1 MLIQEFH
8 EDKEMSGN
16 LLNQYAHAIIFFM
29 SITEEDSFFTENIV
43 NINKKIYIILFCAL
57 IVPVS
62 FVALTSAGV
71 WYVPTPYAAMIFIYT
86 FGMALA
92 CFILNKTGK
101 RTLQNVSMYL
111 GLLAISGFVF
121 LLGMKGVIV
130 LTISW
135 AFAPFISCLYY
146 NRPLTRIT
154 TIINF
159 VLTIVAYWLRSS
171 AVTLVLSGVKSRERW
186 FIENVPGVIVE
197 FIFVFLVTDVLS
209 KRTYETFRRLMSTN
223 ADKDGA
229 YKRLNEKT
237 LEQFN
242 TNKEL
247 QEKNE
252 YIEKLN
258 QELNSR
264 NEGLYENQYK
274 ILEFVVGSFGA
285 FDLFGVTHNYHTG
298 KYVEE
303 ICKQLRKDGHYTEEL
318 TDKKIQEYML
328 AALLHDVGKIRIP
341 QRIVNKVG
349 KYTKEEYEIMKTHP
363 MEGRKLL
370 EGMPVIDDGGFN
382 VTAKE
387 MALYHH
393 ERWDGSGYPYGV
405 AGDTIPLCARILGA
419 ADVLDALISPRL
431 YKEPVS
437 IDEAV
442 KFFEEEKGKSF
453 EPCIAEAVV
462 SLKNEIIKTDRDFKT
477 FEGAKFD
484 DELARWKKY
493 YPEMKNFGKVGK

>member
-1 MLIQEFH
+1 
-8 EDKEMSGN
+8 MSV
-16 LLNQYAHAIIFFM
+16 
-29 SITEEDSFFTENIV
+29 TDDSFFTENIV
-43 NINKKIYIILFCAL
+43 NINKRIYIILFWTL

-62 FVALTSAGV
+62 FVALTQVGV
-71 WYVPTPYAAMIFIYT
+71 WYVPTPYAAMIFIYSLA
-86 FGMALA
+86 MA
-92 CFILNKTGK
+92 FICMVLNKTGNK
-101 RTLQNVSMYL
+101 NLQSVTMYL
-111 GLLAISGFVF
+111 GLIGISGFVF

-146 NRPLTRIT
+146 NRRLTRIT

-159 VLTIVAYWLRSS
+159 VLTILAYWLRSS
-171 AVTLVLSGVKSRERW
+171 AVTLVLSGVKTASRW
-186 FIENVPGVIVE
+186 FIENVSGVIVE
-197 FIFVFLVTDVLS
+197 FIFVFLVTDFLS
-209 KRTYETFRRLMSTN
+209 KRTYQTFRRLMSIN

-258 QELNSR
+258 EELNTR
-264 NEGLYENQYK
+264 NKGLSENQHK
-274 ILEFVVGSFGA
+274 IVEFVLSSFGS

-298 KYVEE
+298 KYVQE
-303 ICKQLRKDGHYTEEL
+303 ISKKLRENGYYADEL
-318 TDKKIQEYML
+318 TDEKIETYML
-328 AALLHDVGKIRIP
+328 TALLHDAGKIRIP
-341 QRIVNKVG
+341 QNIVNKFG

-363 MEGRKLL
+363 MEGRKIL
-370 EGMPVIDDGGFN
+370 EEMPNIDDGSFN
-382 VTAKE
+382 IIAKE

-405 AGDTIPLCARILGA
+405 SGEAIPLCARILGA

-431 YKEPVS
+431 YKEPMS
-437 IDEAV
+437 IDEAM
-442 KFFEEEKGKSF
+442 KFFAEEKGKSF
-453 EPCIAEAVV
+453 EPCIADAVIA
-462 SLKNEIIKTDRDFKT
+462 LKNEIIIIDRDFKT

-493 YPEMKNFGKVGK
+493 HPELKDFGKAGK

>member
-1 MLIQEFH
+1 
-8 EDKEMSGN
+8 MSV
-16 LLNQYAHAIIFFM
+16 
-29 SITEEDSFFTENIV
+29 TDDSFFTENIV
-43 NINKKIYIILFCAL
+43 NINKRIYIILFWTL

-62 FVALTSAGV
+62 FVALTQVGV
-71 WYVPTPYAAMIFIYT
+71 WYVPTPYAAMIFIYSLA
-86 FGMALA
+86 MA
-92 CFILNKTGK
+92 FICMVLNKTGNK
-101 RTLQNVSMYL
+101 NLQSVTMYL
-111 GLLAISGFVF
+111 GLIGISGFVF

-146 NRPLTRIT
+146 NRRLTRIT

-171 AVTLVLSGVKSRERW
+171 AVTLVLSGVKTASRW
-186 FIENVPGVIVE
+186 FIENVSGVIVE
-197 FIFVFLVTDVLS
+197 FIFVFLVTDFLS
-209 KRTYETFRRLMSTN
+209 KRTYQTFRRLMSIN

-258 QELNSR
+258 EELNTR
-264 NEGLYENQYK
+264 NKGLSENQHK
-274 ILEFVVGSFGA
+274 IVEFVVSSFGS

-298 KYVEE
+298 KYVQE
-303 ICKQLRKDGHYTEEL
+303 ISKKLRENGYYADEL
-318 TDKKIQEYML
+318 TDEKIETYML
-328 AALLHDVGKIRIP
+328 TALLHDAGKIRIP
-341 QRIVNKVG
+341 QNIVNKFG

-363 MEGRKLL
+363 MEGRKIL
-370 EGMPVIDDGGFN
+370 EEMPIIDDGSFN
-382 VTAKE
+382 IIAKE

-405 AGDTIPLCARILGA
+405 SGEAIPLCARILGA

-431 YKEPVS
+431 YKEPMS
-437 IDEAV
+437 IDEAM
-442 KFFEEEKGKSF
+442 KFFAEEKGKSF
-453 EPCIAEAVV
+453 EPCIADAVIA
-462 SLKNEIIKTDRDFKT
+462 LKNEIIIIDRDFKT
-477 FEGAKFD
+477 FDGAKFD
-484 DELARWKKY
+484 DELAKWKKY
-493 YPEMKNFGKVGK
+493 HPELKDFGKAGK

>member
-1 MLIQEFH
+1 MP
-8 EDKEMSGN
+8 
-16 LLNQYAHAIIFFM
+16 
-29 SITEEDSFFTENIV
+29 ITEEDSFFTENIV
-43 NINKKIYIILFCAL
+43 NINKKIYTILFCAL
-57 IVPVS
+57 IVPIS
-62 FVALTSAGV
+62 FVVLTYVGV
-71 WYVPTPYAAMIFIYT
+71 WYVPTPYAFMILIYT
-86 FGMALA
+86 LVMAFT
-92 CFILNKTGK
+92 CFILNKTWNK
-101 RTLQNVSMYL
+101 KLQYVSMYL

-146 NRPLTRIT
+146 NRKLTRIT
-154 TIINF
+154 TTINF
-159 VLTIVAYWLRSS
+159 FLTIIAYWLRSS
-171 AVTLVLSGVKSRERW
+171 AVTLVLSGVKTQERW

-197 FIFVFLVTDVLS
+197 FIFVFLVTDLLS
-209 KRTYETFRRLMSTN
+209 KRTYETFRRLMSIN
-223 ADKDGA
+223 ADKDCA

-258 QELNSR
+258 NELKSR
-264 NEGLYENQYK
+264 NVNLNENQHK
-274 ILEFVVGSFGA
+274 IIEFVGGSFGA
-285 FDLFGVTHNYHTG
+285 FDIFGVTHNYHTG
-298 KYVEE
+298 KYVQE
-303 ICKQLRKDGHYTEEL
+303 ICKQLRSNGYYAQEL
-318 TDKKIQEYML
+318 TDAKIDEFML
-328 AALLHDVGKIRIP
+328 AALLHDAGKIRIP
-341 QRIVNKVG
+341 QDIVNKFG
-349 KYTKEEYEIMKTHP
+349 KYTDEEYEIMKTHP
-363 MEGRKLL
+363 MEGRKIL
-370 EGMPVIDDGGFN
+370 EGMPPIDDGTFN

-405 AGDTIPLCARILGA
+405 TGDTIPLCARILGA

-431 YKEPVS
+431 YKEPMS
-437 IDEAV
+437 IADAV
-442 KFFEEEKGKSF
+442 KVFEAEKGKAF
-453 EPCIAEAVV
+453 EPCIADAVV
-462 SLKNEIIKTDRDFKT
+462 SLKDEIIKIDRDFKT

-493 YPEMKNFGKVGK
+493 HPELKNFGKAGK

>member
-1 MLIQEFH
+1 
-8 EDKEMSGN
+8 MSV
-16 LLNQYAHAIIFFM
+16 
-29 SITEEDSFFTENIV
+29 TDDSFFTENIV
-43 NINKKIYIILFCAL
+43 NINKRIYIILFWTL

-62 FVALTSAGV
+62 FVALTQVGV
-71 WYVPTPYAAMIFIYT
+71 WYVPTPYAAMIFIYSLA
-86 FGMALA
+86 MA
-92 CFILNKTGK
+92 FICMVLNKTGNK
-101 RTLQNVSMYL
+101 NLQSVTMYL
-111 GLLAISGFVF
+111 GLIGISGFVF

-146 NRPLTRIT
+146 NRRLTRIT

-171 AVTLVLSGVKSRERW
+171 AVTLVLSGVKTASRW

-197 FIFVFLVTDVLS
+197 FIFVFLVTDFLS
-209 KRTYETFRRLMSTN
+209 KRTYQTFRRLMSIN

-258 QELNSR
+258 EELNTR
-264 NEGLYENQYK
+264 NKGLSENQHK
-274 ILEFVVGSFGA
+274 IVEFVVSSFGS

-298 KYVEE
+298 KYVQE
-303 ICKQLRKDGHYTEEL
+303 ISKKLRENGYYADEL
-318 TDKKIQEYML
+318 TDEKIETYML
-328 AALLHDVGKIRIP
+328 TALLHDAGKIRIP
-341 QRIVNKVG
+341 QNIVNKFG

-363 MEGRKLL
+363 MEGRKIL
-370 EGMPVIDDGGFN
+370 EEMPIIDDGSFN
-382 VTAKE
+382 IIAKE

-405 AGDTIPLCARILGA
+405 SGEAIPLCARILGA

-431 YKEPVS
+431 YKEPMS
-437 IDEAV
+437 IDEAM
-442 KFFEEEKGKSF
+442 KFFAEEKEKSF
-453 EPCIAEAVV
+453 EPCIADAVIA
-462 SLKNEIIKTDRDFKT
+462 LKNEIMIIDRDFKT

-493 YPEMKNFGKVGK
+493 HPELKDFGKAGK

>member
-1 MLIQEFH
+1 
-8 EDKEMSGN
+8 MSV
-16 LLNQYAHAIIFFM
+16 
-29 SITEEDSFFTENIV
+29 TDDSFFTENIV
-43 NINKKIYIILFCAL
+43 NINKRIYIILFWTL

-62 FVALTSAGV
+62 FVALTQVGV
-71 WYVPTPYAAMIFIYT
+71 WYVPTPYAAMIFIYSLA
-86 FGMALA
+86 MA
-92 CFILNKTGK
+92 FICMVLNKTGNK
-101 RTLQNVSMYL
+101 NMQSVTMYL
-111 GLLAISGFVF
+111 GLIGISGFVF

-146 NRPLTRIT
+146 NRRLTRIT

-159 VLTIVAYWLRSS
+159 VLTILAYWLRSS
-171 AVTLVLSGVKSRERW
+171 AVTLVLSGVKTASRW
-186 FIENVPGVIVE
+186 FIENVSGVIVE
-197 FIFVFLVTDVLS
+197 FIFVFLVTDFLS
-209 KRTYETFRRLMSTN
+209 KRTYQTFRRLMSIN

-258 QELNSR
+258 EELNTR
-264 NEGLYENQYK
+264 NKGLSENQHK
-274 ILEFVVGSFGA
+274 IVEFVVSSFGS

-298 KYVEE
+298 KYVQE
-303 ICKQLRKDGHYTEEL
+303 ISKKLRENGYYADEL
-318 TDKKIQEYML
+318 TDEKIETYML
-328 AALLHDVGKIRIP
+328 TALLHDAGKIRIP
-341 QRIVNKVG
+341 QNIVNKFG

-363 MEGRKLL
+363 MEGRKIL
-370 EGMPVIDDGGFN
+370 EEMPIIDDGSFN
-382 VTAKE
+382 IIAKE

-405 AGDTIPLCARILGA
+405 SGEAIPLCARILGA

-431 YKEPVS
+431 YKEPMS
-437 IDEAV
+437 IDEAM
-442 KFFEEEKGKSF
+442 KFFAEEKGKSF
-453 EPCIAEAVV
+453 EPCIADAVIA
-462 SLKNEIIKTDRDFKT
+462 LKNEIIIIDRDFKT

-493 YPEMKNFGKVGK
+493 HPELKDFGKAGK

>member
-1 MLIQEFH
+1 
-8 EDKEMSGN
+8 MSV
-16 LLNQYAHAIIFFM
+16 
-29 SITEEDSFFTENIV
+29 TDDSFFTENIV
-43 NINKKIYIILFCAL
+43 NINKRIYIILFWTL

-62 FVALTSAGV
+62 FVALTQVGV
-71 WYVPTPYAAMIFIYT
+71 WYVPTPYAAMIFIYSLA
-86 FGMALA
+86 MA
-92 CFILNKTGK
+92 FICMVLNKTGNK
-101 RTLQNVSMYL
+101 NLQSVTMYL
-111 GLLAISGFVF
+111 GLIGISGFVF

-146 NRPLTRIT
+146 NRRLTRIT

-159 VLTIVAYWLRSS
+159 VLTILAYWLRSS
-171 AVTLVLSGVKSRERW
+171 AVTLVLSGVKTASRW
-186 FIENVPGVIVE
+186 FIENVSGVIVE
-197 FIFVFLVTDVLS
+197 FIFVFLVTDFLS
-209 KRTYETFRRLMSTN
+209 KRTYQTFRRLMSIN

-258 QELNSR
+258 EELNTR
-264 NEGLYENQYK
+264 NKGLSENQHK
-274 ILEFVVGSFGA
+274 IVEFVVSSFGS

-298 KYVEE
+298 KYVQE
-303 ICKQLRKDGHYTEEL
+303 ISKKLRENGYYSDEL
-318 TDKKIQEYML
+318 TDEKIETYML
-328 AALLHDVGKIRIP
+328 TALLHDAGKIRIP
-341 QRIVNKVG
+341 QNIVNKFG

-363 MEGRKLL
+363 MEGRKIL
-370 EGMPVIDDGGFN
+370 EEMPIIDDGSFN
-382 VTAKE
+382 IIAKE

-405 AGDTIPLCARILGA
+405 SGEAIPLCARILGA

-431 YKEPVS
+431 YKEPMS
-437 IDEAV
+437 IDEAM
-442 KFFEEEKGKSF
+442 KFFAEEKGKSF
-453 EPCIAEAVV
+453 EPCIADAVIA
-462 SLKNEIIKTDRDFKT
+462 LKNEIIIIDRDFKT

-493 YPEMKNFGKVGK
+493 HPELKDFGKAGK

>member
-1 MLIQEFH
+1 
-8 EDKEMSGN
+8 MSV
-16 LLNQYAHAIIFFM
+16 
-29 SITEEDSFFTENIV
+29 TDDSFFTENIV
-43 NINKKIYIILFCAL
+43 NINKRIYIILFWTL

-62 FVALTSAGV
+62 FVALTQVGV
-71 WYVPTPYAAMIFIYT
+71 WYVPTPYAAMIFIYSLA
-86 FGMALA
+86 MA
-92 CFILNKTGK
+92 FICMVLNKTGNK
-101 RTLQNVSMYL
+101 NLQSVTMYL
-111 GLLAISGFVF
+111 GLIGISGFVF

-146 NRPLTRIT
+146 NRRLTRIT

-171 AVTLVLSGVKSRERW
+171 AVTLVLSGVKTASRW
-186 FIENVPGVIVE
+186 FIENVSGVIVE
-197 FIFVFLVTDVLS
+197 FIFVFLVTDFLS
-209 KRTYETFRRLMSTN
+209 KRTYQTFRRLMSIN

-258 QELNSR
+258 EELNTR
-264 NEGLYENQYK
+264 NKGLSENQHK
-274 ILEFVVGSFGA
+274 IVEFVVSSFGS

-298 KYVEE
+298 KYVQE
-303 ICKQLRKDGHYTEEL
+303 ISKKLRENGYYADEL
-318 TDKKIQEYML
+318 TDEKIETYML
-328 AALLHDVGKIRIP
+328 TALLHDAGKIRIP
-341 QRIVNKVG
+341 QNIVNKFG

-363 MEGRKLL
+363 MEGRKIL
-370 EGMPVIDDGGFN
+370 EEMPNIDDGSFN
-382 VTAKE
+382 IIAKE

-405 AGDTIPLCARILGA
+405 SGEAIPLCARILGA

-431 YKEPVS
+431 YKEPMS
-437 IDEAV
+437 IDEAM
-442 KFFEEEKGKSF
+442 KFFAEEKGKSF
-453 EPCIAEAVV
+453 EPCIADAVIA
-462 SLKNEIIKTDRDFKT
+462 LKDEIIIIDRDFKT

-493 YPEMKNFGKVGK
+493 HPELKDFGKAGK

>member
-1 MLIQEFH
+1 
-8 EDKEMSGN
+8 MSV
-16 LLNQYAHAIIFFM
+16 
-29 SITEEDSFFTENIV
+29 TDDSFFTENIV
-43 NINKKIYIILFCAL
+43 NINKRIYIILFWTL

-62 FVALTSAGV
+62 FVALTQVGV
-71 WYVPTPYAAMIFIYT
+71 WYVPTPYAAMIFIYSLA
-86 FGMALA
+86 MA
-92 CFILNKTGK
+92 FICMVLNKTGNK
-101 RTLQNVSMYL
+101 NMQSVTMYL
-111 GLLAISGFVF
+111 GLIGISGFVF

-146 NRPLTRIT
+146 NRRLTRIT

-159 VLTIVAYWLRSS
+159 VLTILAYWLRSS
-171 AVTLVLSGVKSRERW
+171 AVTLVLSGVKTASRW
-186 FIENVPGVIVE
+186 FIENVSGVIVE
-197 FIFVFLVTDVLS
+197 FIFVFLVTDFLS
-209 KRTYETFRRLMSTN
+209 KRTYQTFRRLMSIN

-258 QELNSR
+258 EELNTR
-264 NEGLYENQYK
+264 NKGLSENQHK
-274 ILEFVVGSFGA
+274 IVEFVVSSFGS

-298 KYVEE
+298 KYVQE
-303 ICKQLRKDGHYTEEL
+303 ISKKLRENGYYADEL
-318 TDKKIQEYML
+318 TDEKIETYML
-328 AALLHDVGKIRIP
+328 TALLHDAGKIRIP
-341 QRIVNKVG
+341 QNIVNKFG

-363 MEGRKLL
+363 MEGRKIL
-370 EGMPVIDDGGFN
+370 EEMPNIDDGNFN
-382 VTAKE
+382 IIAKE

-405 AGDTIPLCARILGA
+405 SGEAIPLCARILGA

-431 YKEPVS
+431 YKEPMS
-437 IDEAV
+437 IDEAM
-442 KFFEEEKGKSF
+442 KFFAKEKGKSF
-453 EPCIAEAVV
+453 EPCIADAVIA
-462 SLKNEIIKTDRDFKT
+462 LKNEIIIIDRDFKT

-493 YPEMKNFGKVGK
+493 HPELKDFGKAGK

>member
-1 MLIQEFH
+1 
-8 EDKEMSGN
+8 MSV
-16 LLNQYAHAIIFFM
+16 
-29 SITEEDSFFTENIV
+29 TDDSFFTENIV
-43 NINKKIYIILFCAL
+43 NINKRIYIILFWTL

-62 FVALTSAGV
+62 FVALTQVGV
-71 WYVPTPYAAMIFIYT
+71 WYVPTPYAAMIFIYSLA
-86 FGMALA
+86 MA
-92 CFILNKTGK
+92 FICMVLNKTGNK
-101 RTLQNVSMYL
+101 NMQSVTMYL
-111 GLLAISGFVF
+111 GLIGISGFVF

-146 NRPLTRIT
+146 NRRLTRIT

-159 VLTIVAYWLRSS
+159 VLTILAYWLRSS
-171 AVTLVLSGVKSRERW
+171 AVTLVLSGVKTASRW
-186 FIENVPGVIVE
+186 FIENVSGVIVE
-197 FIFVFLVTDVLS
+197 FIFVFLVTDFLS
-209 KRTYETFRRLMSTN
+209 KRTYQTFRRLMSIN

-252 YIEKLN
+252 YIEKLDE
-258 QELNSR
+258 ELNTR
-264 NEGLYENQYK
+264 NKGLSENQHK
-274 ILEFVVGSFGA
+274 IVEFVVSSFGS

-298 KYVEE
+298 KYVQE
-303 ICKQLRKDGHYTEEL
+303 ISKKLRENGYYSDEL
-318 TDKKIQEYML
+318 TDEKIETYML
-328 AALLHDVGKIRIP
+328 TALLHDAGKIRIP
-341 QRIVNKVG
+341 QNIVNKFG

-363 MEGRKLL
+363 MEGRKIL
-370 EGMPVIDDGGFN
+370 EEMPNIDDGSFN
-382 VTAKE
+382 IIAKE

-405 AGDTIPLCARILGA
+405 SGEAIPLCARILGA

-431 YKEPVS
+431 YKEPMS
-437 IDEAV
+437 IDEAM
-442 KFFEEEKGKSF
+442 KFFAEEKGKSF
-453 EPCIAEAVV
+453 EPCIADAVIA
-462 SLKNEIIKTDRDFKT
+462 LKNEIIIIDRDFKT

-493 YPEMKNFGKVGK
+493 HPELKDFGKAGK

>member
-1 MLIQEFH
+1 
-8 EDKEMSGN
+8 MSV
-16 LLNQYAHAIIFFM
+16 
-29 SITEEDSFFTENIV
+29 TDDSFFTENIV
-43 NINKKIYIILFCAL
+43 NINKRIYIILFWTL

-62 FVALTSAGV
+62 FVALTQVGV
-71 WYVPTPYAAMIFIYT
+71 WYVPTPYAAMIFIYSLA
-86 FGMALA
+86 MA
-92 CFILNKTGK
+92 FICMVLNKTGNK
-101 RTLQNVSMYL
+101 NLQSVTMYL
-111 GLLAISGFVF
+111 GLIGISGFVF

-146 NRPLTRIT
+146 NRRLTRIT

-171 AVTLVLSGVKSRERW
+171 AVTLVLSGVKTASRW

-197 FIFVFLVTDVLS
+197 FIFVFLVTDFLS
-209 KRTYETFRRLMSTN
+209 KRTYQTFRRLMSIN

-258 QELNSR
+258 EELNTR
-264 NEGLYENQYK
+264 NKGLSENQHK
-274 ILEFVVGSFGA
+274 IVEFVVSSFGS

-298 KYVEE
+298 KYVQE
-303 ICKQLRKDGHYTEEL
+303 ISKKLRENGYYADEL
-318 TDKKIQEYML
+318 TDEKIETYML
-328 AALLHDVGKIRIP
+328 TALLHDAGKIRIP
-341 QRIVNKVG
+341 QNIVNKFG

-363 MEGRKLL
+363 MEGRKIL
-370 EGMPVIDDGGFN
+370 EEMPIIDDGSFN
-382 VTAKE
+382 IIAKE

-405 AGDTIPLCARILGA
+405 SGEAIPLCARILGA

-437 IDEAV
+437 IDEAM
-442 KFFEEEKGKSF
+442 KFFAEEKGKSF
-453 EPCIAEAVV
+453 EPCIADAVIA
-462 SLKNEIIKTDRDFKT
+462 LKNEIMIIDRDFKT

-493 YPEMKNFGKVGK
+493 HPELKDFGKAGK

>member
-1 MLIQEFH
+1 
-8 EDKEMSGN
+8 MSV
-16 LLNQYAHAIIFFM
+16 
-29 SITEEDSFFTENIV
+29 TDDSFFTENIV
-43 NINKKIYIILFCAL
+43 NINKRIYIILFWTL

-62 FVALTSAGV
+62 FVALTQVGV
-71 WYVPTPYAAMIFIYT
+71 WYVPTPYAAMIFIYSLA
-86 FGMALA
+86 MA
-92 CFILNKTGK
+92 FICMVLNKTGNK
-101 RTLQNVSMYL
+101 NLQSVTMYL
-111 GLLAISGFVF
+111 GLIGISGFVF

-146 NRPLTRIT
+146 NRRLTRIT

-171 AVTLVLSGVKSRERW
+171 AVTLVLSGVKTASRW

-197 FIFVFLVTDVLS
+197 FIFVFLVTDFLS
-209 KRTYETFRRLMSTN
+209 KRTYQTFRRLMSIN

-258 QELNSR
+258 EELNTR
-264 NEGLYENQYK
+264 NKGLSENQHK
-274 ILEFVVGSFGA
+274 IVEFVVSSFGS

-298 KYVEE
+298 KYVQE
-303 ICKQLRKDGHYTEEL
+303 ISKKLRENGYYADEL
-318 TDKKIQEYML
+318 TDEKIETYML
-328 AALLHDVGKIRIP
+328 TALLHDAGKIRIP
-341 QRIVNKVG
+341 QNIVNKFG

-363 MEGRKLL
+363 MEGRKIL
-370 EGMPVIDDGGFN
+370 EEMPIIDDGSFN
-382 VTAKE
+382 IIAKE

-405 AGDTIPLCARILGA
+405 SGEAIPLCARILGA

-437 IDEAV
+437 IDEAM
-442 KFFEEEKGKSF
+442 KFFAEEKGKSF
-453 EPCIAEAVV
+453 EPCIADAVIA
-462 SLKNEIIKTDRDFKT
+462 LKNEIMMIDRDFKT

-493 YPEMKNFGKVGK
+493 HPELKDFGKAGK

>member
-1 MLIQEFH
+1 
-8 EDKEMSGN
+8 MSV
-16 LLNQYAHAIIFFM
+16 
-29 SITEEDSFFTENIV
+29 TDDSFFTENIV
-43 NINKKIYIILFCAL
+43 NINKRIYIILFWTL

-62 FVALTSAGV
+62 FVALTQVGV
-71 WYVPTPYAAMIFIYT
+71 WYVPTPYAAMIFIYSLA
-86 FGMALA
+86 MA
-92 CFILNKTGK
+92 FICMVLNKTGHK
-101 RTLQNVSMYL
+101 NMQSVTMYL
-111 GLLAISGFVF
+111 GLIGISGFVF

-146 NRPLTRIT
+146 NRRLTRIT

-159 VLTIVAYWLRSS
+159 VLTILAYWLRSS
-171 AVTLVLSGVKSRERW
+171 AVTLVLSGVKTASRW
-186 FIENVPGVIVE
+186 FIENVSGVIVE
-197 FIFVFLVTDVLS
+197 FIFVFLVTDFLS
-209 KRTYETFRRLMSTN
+209 KRTYQTFRRLMSIN

-258 QELNSR
+258 EELNTR
-264 NEGLYENQYK
+264 NKGLSENQHK
-274 ILEFVVGSFGA
+274 IVEFVVSSFGS

-298 KYVEE
+298 KYVQE
-303 ICKQLRKDGHYTEEL
+303 ISKKLRENGYYADEL
-318 TDKKIQEYML
+318 TDEKIETYML
-328 AALLHDVGKIRIP
+328 TALLHDAGKIRIP
-341 QRIVNKVG
+341 QNIVNKFG

-363 MEGRKLL
+363 MEGRKIL
-370 EGMPVIDDGGFN
+370 EEMPNIDDGSFN
-382 VTAKE
+382 IIAKE

-405 AGDTIPLCARILGA
+405 SGEAIPLCARILGA

-431 YKEPVS
+431 YKEPMS
-437 IDEAV
+437 IDEAM
-442 KFFEEEKGKSF
+442 KFFAKEKGKSF
-453 EPCIAEAVV
+453 EPCIADAVIA
-462 SLKNEIIKTDRDFKT
+462 LKNEIIIIDRDFKT

-493 YPEMKNFGKVGK
+493 HPELKDFGKAGK

>member
-1 MLIQEFH
+1 
-8 EDKEMSGN
+8 MSV
-16 LLNQYAHAIIFFM
+16 
-29 SITEEDSFFTENIV
+29 TDDSFFTENIV
-43 NINKKIYIILFCAL
+43 NINKRIYIILFWTL

-62 FVALTSAGV
+62 FVALTQVGV
-71 WYVPTPYAAMIFIYT
+71 WYVPTPYAAMIFIYSLA
-86 FGMALA
+86 MA
-92 CFILNKTGK
+92 FICMVLNKTGNK
-101 RTLQNVSMYL
+101 NMQSVTMYL
-111 GLLAISGFVF
+111 GLIGISGFVF

-146 NRPLTRIT
+146 NRRLTRIT

-171 AVTLVLSGVKSRERW
+171 AVTLVLSGVKTASRW
-186 FIENVPGVIVE
+186 FIENVSGVIVE
-197 FIFVFLVTDVLS
+197 FIFVFLVTDFLS
-209 KRTYETFRRLMSTN
+209 KRTYQTFRRLMSIN

-258 QELNSR
+258 EELNTR
-264 NEGLYENQYK
+264 NKGLSENQHK
-274 ILEFVVGSFGA
+274 IVEFVVSSFGS

-298 KYVEE
+298 KYVQE
-303 ICKQLRKDGHYTEEL
+303 ISKKLRENGYYADEL
-318 TDKKIQEYML
+318 TDEKIETYML
-328 AALLHDVGKIRIP
+328 TALLHDAGKIRIP
-341 QRIVNKVG
+341 QNIVNKFG

-363 MEGRKLL
+363 MEGRKIL
-370 EGMPVIDDGGFN
+370 EEMPIIDDGSFN
-382 VTAKE
+382 IIAKE

-405 AGDTIPLCARILGA
+405 SGEAIPLCARILGA

-437 IDEAV
+437 IDEAM
-442 KFFEEEKGKSF
+442 KFFAEEKGKSF
-453 EPCIAEAVV
+453 EPCIADAVIA
-462 SLKNEIIKTDRDFKT
+462 LKNEIIIIDRDFKT

-493 YPEMKNFGKVGK
+493 HPELKDFGKAGK

>member
-1 MLIQEFH
+1 
-8 EDKEMSGN
+8 MSV
-16 LLNQYAHAIIFFM
+16 
-29 SITEEDSFFTENIV
+29 TDDSFFTENIV
-43 NINKKIYIILFCAL
+43 NINKRIYIILFWTL

-62 FVALTSAGV
+62 FVALTQVGV
-71 WYVPTPYAAMIFIYT
+71 WYVPTPYAAMIFIYSLA
-86 FGMALA
+86 MA
-92 CFILNKTGK
+92 FICMVLNKTGNK
-101 RTLQNVSMYL
+101 NLQSVTMYL
-111 GLLAISGFVF
+111 GLIGISGFVF

-146 NRPLTRIT
+146 NRRLTRIT

-159 VLTIVAYWLRSS
+159 VLTILAYWLRSS
-171 AVTLVLSGVKSRERW
+171 AVTLVLSGVKTASRW
-186 FIENVPGVIVE
+186 FIENVSGVIVE
-197 FIFVFLVTDVLS
+197 FIFVFLVTDFLS
-209 KRTYETFRRLMSTN
+209 KRTYQTFRRLMSIN

-258 QELNSR
+258 EELNTR
-264 NEGLYENQYK
+264 NKGLSENQHK
-274 ILEFVVGSFGA
+274 IVEFVLSSFGS

-298 KYVEE
+298 KYVQE
-303 ICKQLRKDGHYTEEL
+303 ISKKLRENGYYADEL
-318 TDKKIQEYML
+318 TDEKIETYML
-328 AALLHDVGKIRIP
+328 TALLHDAGKIRIP
-341 QRIVNKVG
+341 QNIVNKFG

-363 MEGRKLL
+363 MEGRKIL
-370 EGMPVIDDGGFN
+370 EEMQNIDDGSFN
-382 VTAKE
+382 IIAKE

-405 AGDTIPLCARILGA
+405 SGEAIPLCARILGA

-431 YKEPVS
+431 YKEPMS
-437 IDEAV
+437 IDEAM
-442 KFFEEEKGKSF
+442 KFFAEEKGKSF
-453 EPCIAEAVV
+453 EPCIADAVIA
-462 SLKNEIIKTDRDFKT
+462 LKDEIIIIDRDFKT

-493 YPEMKNFGKVGK
+493 HPELKDFGKAGK

>member
-1 MLIQEFH
+1 
-8 EDKEMSGN
+8 MSV
-16 LLNQYAHAIIFFM
+16 
-29 SITEEDSFFTENIV
+29 TDDSFFTENIV
-43 NINKKIYIILFCAL
+43 NINKRIYIILFWTL

-62 FVALTSAGV
+62 FVALTQVGV
-71 WYVPTPYAAMIFIYT
+71 WYVPTPYAAMIFIYSLA
-86 FGMALA
+86 MA
-92 CFILNKTGK
+92 FICMVLNKTGNK
-101 RTLQNVSMYL
+101 NLQSVTMYL
-111 GLLAISGFVF
+111 GLIGISGFVF

-146 NRPLTRIT
+146 NRRLTRIT

-159 VLTIVAYWLRSS
+159 ALTIVAYWLRSS
-171 AVTLVLSGVKSRERW
+171 AVTLVLSGVKTASRW

-197 FIFVFLVTDVLS
+197 FIFVFLVTDFLS
-209 KRTYETFRRLMSTN
+209 KRTYQTFRRLMSIN

-258 QELNSR
+258 EELNTR
-264 NEGLYENQYK
+264 NKGLSENQHK
-274 ILEFVVGSFGA
+274 IVEFVVSSFGS

-298 KYVEE
+298 KYVQE
-303 ICKQLRKDGHYTEEL
+303 ISKKLRENGYYADEL
-318 TDKKIQEYML
+318 TDEKIETYML
-328 AALLHDVGKIRIP
+328 TALLHDAGKIRIP
-341 QRIVNKVG
+341 QNIVNKFG

-363 MEGRKLL
+363 MEGRKIL
-370 EGMPVIDDGGFN
+370 EEMPIIDDGSFN
-382 VTAKE
+382 IIAKE

-405 AGDTIPLCARILGA
+405 SGEAIPLCARILGA

-431 YKEPVS
+431 YKEPMS
-437 IDEAV
+437 IDEAM
-442 KFFEEEKGKSF
+442 KFFAEEKGKSF
-453 EPCIAEAVV
+453 EPCIADAVIA
-462 SLKNEIIKTDRDFKT
+462 LKNEIIIIDRNFKT

-493 YPEMKNFGKVGK
+493 HPELKDFGKAGK

>member
-1 MLIQEFH
+1 
-8 EDKEMSGN
+8 MSV
-16 LLNQYAHAIIFFM
+16 
-29 SITEEDSFFTENIV
+29 TDDSFFTENIV
-43 NINKKIYIILFCAL
+43 NINKRIYIILFWTL

-62 FVALTSAGV
+62 FVALTQVGV
-71 WYVPTPYAAMIFIYT
+71 WYVPTPYAAMIFIYSLA
-86 FGMALA
+86 MA
-92 CFILNKTGK
+92 FICMVLNKTGNK
-101 RTLQNVSMYL
+101 NLQSVTMYL
-111 GLLAISGFVF
+111 GLIGISGFVF

-146 NRPLTRIT
+146 NRRLTRIT

-159 VLTIVAYWLRSS
+159 VLTILAYWLRSS
-171 AVTLVLSGVKSRERW
+171 AVTLVLSGVKTASRW
-186 FIENVPGVIVE
+186 FIENVSGVIVE
-197 FIFVFLVTDVLS
+197 FIFVFLVTDFLS
-209 KRTYETFRRLMSTN
+209 KRTYQTFRRLMSIN

-258 QELNSR
+258 EELNTR
-264 NEGLYENQYK
+264 NKGLSENQHK
-274 ILEFVVGSFGA
+274 IVEFVLSSFGS

-298 KYVEE
+298 KYVQE
-303 ICKQLRKDGHYTEEL
+303 ISKKLRENGYYADEL
-318 TDKKIQEYML
+318 TDEKIETYML
-328 AALLHDVGKIRIP
+328 TALLHDAGKIRIP
-341 QRIVNKVG
+341 QNIVNKFG

-363 MEGRKLL
+363 MEGRKIL
-370 EGMPVIDDGGFN
+370 EEMPNIDDGSFN
-382 VTAKE
+382 IIAKE

-405 AGDTIPLCARILGA
+405 SGEAIPLCARILGA

-431 YKEPVS
+431 YKEPMS
-437 IDEAV
+437 IDEAM
-442 KFFEEEKGKSF
+442 KFFAKEKGKSF
-453 EPCIAEAVV
+453 EPCIADAVIA
-462 SLKNEIIKTDRDFKT
+462 LKNEIIIIDRDFKT

-493 YPEMKNFGKVGK
+493 HPELKDFGKAGK

>member
-1 MLIQEFH
+1 
-8 EDKEMSGN
+8 MSV
-16 LLNQYAHAIIFFM
+16 
-29 SITEEDSFFTENIV
+29 TDDSFFTENIV
-43 NINKKIYIILFCAL
+43 NINKRIYIILFWTL

-62 FVALTSAGV
+62 FVALTQVGV
-71 WYVPTPYAAMIFIYT
+71 WYVPTPYAAMIFIYSLA
-86 FGMALA
+86 MA
-92 CFILNKTGK
+92 FICMVLNKTGNK
-101 RTLQNVSMYL
+101 NLQSVTMYL
-111 GLLAISGFVF
+111 GLIGISGFVF

-146 NRPLTRIT
+146 NRRLTRIT

-171 AVTLVLSGVKSRERW
+171 AVTLVLSGVKTASRW

-197 FIFVFLVTDVLS
+197 FIFVFLVTDFLS
-209 KRTYETFRRLMSTN
+209 KRTYQTFRRLMSIN

-258 QELNSR
+258 EELNTR
-264 NEGLYENQYK
+264 NKGLSENQHK
-274 ILEFVVGSFGA
+274 IVEFVVSSFGS

-298 KYVEE
+298 KYVQE
-303 ICKQLRKDGHYTEEL
+303 ISKKLRENGYYADEL
-318 TDKKIQEYML
+318 TDEKIETYML
-328 AALLHDVGKIRIP
+328 TALLHDAGKIRIP
-341 QRIVNKVG
+341 QNIVNKFG

-363 MEGRKLL
+363 MEGRKIL
-370 EGMPVIDDGGFN
+370 EEMPNIDDGSFN
-382 VTAKE
+382 IIAKE

-405 AGDTIPLCARILGA
+405 SGEAIPLCARILGA

-431 YKEPVS
+431 YKEPMS
-437 IDEAV
+437 IDEAM
-442 KFFEEEKGKSF
+442 KFFAEEKGKSF
-453 EPCIAEAVV
+453 EPCIADAVIA
-462 SLKNEIIKTDRDFKT
+462 LKNEIMIIDRDFKT

-493 YPEMKNFGKVGK
+493 HPELKDFGKAGK

>member
-1 MLIQEFH
+1 
-8 EDKEMSGN
+8 MSV
-16 LLNQYAHAIIFFM
+16 
-29 SITEEDSFFTENIV
+29 TDDSFFTENIV
-43 NINKKIYIILFCAL
+43 NINKRIYIILFWTL

-62 FVALTSAGV
+62 FVALTQVGV
-71 WYVPTPYAAMIFIYT
+71 WYVPTPYAAMIFIYSLA
-86 FGMALA
+86 MA
-92 CFILNKTGK
+92 FICMVLNKTGNK
-101 RTLQNVSMYL
+101 NLQSVTMYL
-111 GLLAISGFVF
+111 GLIGISGFVF

-146 NRPLTRIT
+146 NRRLTRIT

-171 AVTLVLSGVKSRERW
+171 AVTLVLSGVKTASRW

-197 FIFVFLVTDVLS
+197 FIFVFLVTDFLS
-209 KRTYETFRRLMSTN
+209 KRTYQTFRRLMSIN

-258 QELNSR
+258 EELNTR
-264 NEGLYENQYK
+264 NKGLSENQHK
-274 ILEFVVGSFGA
+274 IVEFVVSSFGS

-298 KYVEE
+298 KYVQE
-303 ICKQLRKDGHYTEEL
+303 ISKKLRENGYYADEL
-318 TDKKIQEYML
+318 TDEKIETYML
-328 AALLHDVGKIRIP
+328 TALLHDAGKIRIP
-341 QRIVNKVG
+341 QNIVNKFG

-363 MEGRKLL
+363 MEGRKIL
-370 EGMPVIDDGGFN
+370 EEMPIIDDGSFN
-382 VTAKE
+382 IIAKE

-405 AGDTIPLCARILGA
+405 SGEAIPLCARILGA

-437 IDEAV
+437 IDEAM
-442 KFFEEEKGKSF
+442 KFFAEEKGKSF
-453 EPCIAEAVV
+453 EPCIADAVIA
-462 SLKNEIIKTDRDFKT
+462 LKNEIIIIDRDFKT
-477 FEGAKFD
+477 IEGAKFD

-493 YPEMKNFGKVGK
+493 HPELKDFGKAGK

>member
-1 MLIQEFH
+1 
-8 EDKEMSGN
+8 MSV
-16 LLNQYAHAIIFFM
+16 
-29 SITEEDSFFTENIV
+29 TDDSFFTENIV
-43 NINKKIYIILFCAL
+43 NINKRIYIILFWTL

-62 FVALTSAGV
+62 FVALTQVGV
-71 WYVPTPYAAMIFIYT
+71 WYVPTPYAAMIFIYSLA
-86 FGMALA
+86 MA
-92 CFILNKTGK
+92 FICMVLNKTGNK
-101 RTLQNVSMYL
+101 NLQSVTMYL
-111 GLLAISGFVF
+111 GLIGISGFVF

-146 NRPLTRIT
+146 NRRLTRIT

-171 AVTLVLSGVKSRERW
+171 AVTLVLSGVKTASRW

-197 FIFVFLVTDVLS
+197 FIFVFLVTDFLS
-209 KRTYETFRRLMSTN
+209 KRTYQTFRRLMSIN

-258 QELNSR
+258 EELNTR
-264 NEGLYENQYK
+264 NKGLSENQHK
-274 ILEFVVGSFGA
+274 IVEFVVSSFGS

-298 KYVEE
+298 KYVQE
-303 ICKQLRKDGHYTEEL
+303 ISKKLRENGYYADEL
-318 TDKKIQEYML
+318 TDEKIETYML
-328 AALLHDVGKIRIP
+328 TALLHDAGKIRIP
-341 QRIVNKVG
+341 QNIVNKFG
-349 KYTKEEYEIMKTHP
+349 KYTQEEYEIMKTHP
-363 MEGRKLL
+363 MEGRKIL
-370 EGMPVIDDGGFN
+370 EEMPIIDDGSFN
-382 VTAKE
+382 IIAKE

-405 AGDTIPLCARILGA
+405 SGEAIPLCARILGA

-437 IDEAV
+437 IDEAM
-442 KFFEEEKGKSF
+442 KFFAEEKGKSF
-453 EPCIAEAVV
+453 EPCIADAVIA
-462 SLKNEIIKTDRDFKT
+462 LKNEIMIIDRDFKT

-493 YPEMKNFGKVGK
+493 HPELKDFGKAGK

>member
-1 MLIQEFH
+1 
-8 EDKEMSGN
+8 MSV
-16 LLNQYAHAIIFFM
+16 
-29 SITEEDSFFTENIV
+29 TDDSFFTENIV
-43 NINKKIYIILFCAL
+43 NINKRIYIILFWTL

-62 FVALTSAGV
+62 FVALTQVGV
-71 WYVPTPYAAMIFIYT
+71 WYVPTPYAAMIFIYSLA
-86 FGMALA
+86 MA
-92 CFILNKTGK
+92 FICMVLNKTGNK
-101 RTLQNVSMYL
+101 NLQSVTMYL
-111 GLLAISGFVF
+111 GLIGISGFVF

-146 NRPLTRIT
+146 NRRLTRIT

-159 VLTIVAYWLRSS
+159 VLTILAYWLRSS
-171 AVTLVLSGVKSRERW
+171 AVTLVLSGVKTASRW
-186 FIENVPGVIVE
+186 FIENVSGVIVE
-197 FIFVFLVTDVLS
+197 FIFVFLVTDFLS
-209 KRTYETFRRLMSTN
+209 KRTYQTFRRLMSIN

-258 QELNSR
+258 EELNTR
-264 NEGLYENQYK
+264 NKGLSENQHK
-274 ILEFVVGSFGA
+274 IVEFVVSSFGS

-298 KYVEE
+298 KYVQE
-303 ICKQLRKDGHYTEEL
+303 ISKKLRENGYYADEL
-318 TDKKIQEYML
+318 TDEKIETYML
-328 AALLHDVGKIRIP
+328 TALLHDAGKIRIP
-341 QRIVNKVG
+341 QNIVNKFG

-363 MEGRKLL
+363 MEGRKIL
-370 EGMPVIDDGGFN
+370 EEMPIIDDGSFN
-382 VTAKE
+382 IIAKE

-405 AGDTIPLCARILGA
+405 SGEAIPLCARILGA

-437 IDEAV
+437 IDEAM
-442 KFFEEEKGKSF
+442 KFFAEEKGKSF
-453 EPCIAEAVV
+453 EPCIADAVIA
-462 SLKNEIIKTDRDFKT
+462 LKNEIIIIDRDFKT
-477 FEGAKFD
+477 FDGAKFD

-493 YPEMKNFGKVGK
+493 HPELKDFGKAGK

>member
-1 MLIQEFH
+1 
-8 EDKEMSGN
+8 MSV
-16 LLNQYAHAIIFFM
+16 
-29 SITEEDSFFTENIV
+29 TDDSFFTENIV
-43 NINKKIYIILFCAL
+43 NINKRIYIILFWTL

-62 FVALTSAGV
+62 FVALTQVGV
-71 WYVPTPYAAMIFIYT
+71 WYVPTPYAAMIFIYSLA
-86 FGMALA
+86 MA
-92 CFILNKTGK
+92 FICMVLNKTGNK
-101 RTLQNVSMYL
+101 NLQSVTMYL
-111 GLLAISGFVF
+111 GLIGISGFVF

-146 NRPLTRIT
+146 NRRLTRIT

-159 VLTIVAYWLRSS
+159 VLTILAYWLRSS
-171 AVTLVLSGVKSRERW
+171 AVTLVLSGVKTASRW
-186 FIENVPGVIVE
+186 FIENVSGVIVE
-197 FIFVFLVTDVLS
+197 FIFVFLVTDFLS
-209 KRTYETFRRLMSTN
+209 KRTYQTFRRLMSIN

-252 YIEKLN
+252 YIEKLDE
-258 QELNSR
+258 ELNTR
-264 NEGLYENQYK
+264 NKGLSENQHK
-274 ILEFVVGSFGA
+274 IVEFVVSSFGS

-298 KYVEE
+298 KYVQE
-303 ICKQLRKDGHYTEEL
+303 ISKKLRENGYYADEL
-318 TDKKIQEYML
+318 TDEKIETYML
-328 AALLHDVGKIRIP
+328 TALLHDAGKIRIP
-341 QRIVNKVG
+341 QNIVNKFG

-363 MEGRKLL
+363 MEGRKIL
-370 EGMPVIDDGGFN
+370 EEMPIIDDGSFN
-382 VTAKE
+382 IIAKE

-405 AGDTIPLCARILGA
+405 SGEAIPLCARILGA

-437 IDEAV
+437 IDEAM
-442 KFFEEEKGKSF
+442 KFFAEEKGKSF
-453 EPCIAEAVV
+453 EPCIADAVIA
-462 SLKNEIIKTDRDFKT
+462 LKNEIIIIDRDFKT

-493 YPEMKNFGKVGK
+493 HPELKDFGKAGK

>member
-1 MLIQEFH
+1 MP
-8 EDKEMSGN
+8 
-16 LLNQYAHAIIFFM
+16 
-29 SITEEDSFFTENIV
+29 ITEEDSFFIENIV
-43 NINKKIYIILFCAL
+43 NINKRIYIILFWAL
-57 IVPVS
+57 LVPVS
-62 FVALTSAGV
+62 FVALTHVGV

-86 FGMALA
+86 LAMA
-92 CFILNKTGK
+92 FICMVLNKTGNK
-101 RTLQNVSMYL
+101 NLQYVTMYL
-111 GLLAISGFVF
+111 GLIGISGFVF

-146 NRPLTRIT
+146 NRRLTRIT

-171 AVTLVLSGVKSRERW
+171 AVTLVLSGVKTANRW

-197 FIFVFLVTDVLS
+197 FIFVFLVTDFLS
-209 KRTYETFRRLMSTN
+209 KRTYQTFRRLMSIN

-247 QEKNE
+247 QEKND

-258 QELNSR
+258 AELNSK
-264 NEGLYENQYK
+264 NKGLNENQHK
-274 ILEFVVGSFGA
+274 IVEFVVSSFGS

-298 KYVEE
+298 KYVQE
-303 ICKQLRKDGHYTEEL
+303 ISKKLRKNGYYADVL
-318 TDKKIQEYML
+318 TDEKIEQLML
-328 AALLHDVGKIRIP
+328 AALLHDAGKIRIP
-341 QRIVNKVG
+341 QSIVNKMG
-349 KYTKEEYEIMKTHP
+349 KYTEEEYEIMKTHP

-370 EGMPVIDDGGFN
+370 EGMPLIDDGAFN
-382 VTAKE
+382 TTAKE

-405 AGDTIPLCARILGA
+405 AGDTIPLCARIMGA

-431 YKEPVS
+431 YKKPMSVE
-437 IDEAV
+437 EAV
-442 KFFEEEKGKSF
+442 KVFEEEKGKAF
-453 EPCIAEAVV
+453 EPCIAEAVI
-462 SLKNEIIKTDRDFKT
+462 SLKNEIITIDRDFKT
-477 FEGAKFD
+477 FEGARFD
-484 DELARWKKY
+484 EELARWKKY
-493 YPEMKNFGKVGK
+493 YPELENFSLSEGMIKNGKKSKGAKTE

>member
-1 MLIQEFH
+1 
-8 EDKEMSGN
+8 
-16 LLNQYAHAIIFFM
+16 M

-62 FVALTSAGV
+62 FVVLTRVGV
-71 WYVPTPYAAMIFIYT
+71 WYVPTPYAAIIFIYT
-86 FGMALA
+86 LVMASI
-92 CFILNKTGK
+92 CFVLNKTGK
-101 RTLQNVSMYL
+101 KILQSISMYL
-111 GLLAISGFVF
+111 GLIAISGFVF

-146 NRPLTRIT
+146 NRRLTRIT
-154 TIINF
+154 TYINF
-159 VLTIVAYWLRSS
+159 VLTILAYKLRST
-171 AVTLVLSGVKSRERW
+171 AVTLVLSGVKTSQRW

-197 FIFVFLVTDVLS
+197 FIFVFLVTDFLS
-209 KRTYETFRRLMSTN
+209 KRTYQTFRRLMSIN

-229 YKRLNEKT
+229 YRRLNEKT
-237 LEQFN
+237 IEQFN

-247 QEKNE
+247 QEKND

-258 QELNSR
+258 AELNSK
-264 NEGLYENQYK
+264 NAGLNENQHK
-274 ILEFVVGSFGA
+274 IVEFVVGSFGS

-298 KYVEE
+298 KYVEV
-303 ICKQLRKDGHYTEEL
+303 ISKKLRSNGYYAEEL
-318 TDKKIQEYML
+318 TDEKIEVLML
-328 AALLHDVGKIRIP
+328 AALLHDAGKIRIP

-349 KYTKEEYEIMKTHP
+349 KYTEEEYEIMKTHP
-363 MEGRKLL
+363 MEGRKIL
-370 EGMPVIDDGGFN
+370 EGMPPIDDGSFN
-382 VTAKE
+382 LIAKE

-437 IDEAV
+437 IEEAIKV
-442 KFFEEEKGKSF
+442 FEEEKGKAF
-453 EPCIAEAVV
+453 EPCIAEAVI
-462 SLKNEIIKTDRDFKT
+462 SLKNEIVKIDRDFKT

-484 DELARWKKY
+484 DELARWQKY
-493 YPEMKNFGKVGK
+493 NPELKDFGKAGK